1 MFSSKNCSQ
10 LFLTL
15 LHIAV
20 RKLQNKLSWDYYWKQ
35 SSFWVA
41 TIQSDSQSS
50 LWKTLTEAAIQR
62 CSQTKAFLKY
72 AVNLQENTHAKVAEQ
87 LYWNHTLASGWLLLD
102 QLPWKKNYQEF
113 YSHLWNASRPA
124 IFTAVIFFTAKVK
137 SAFRGA

>member
-15 LHIAV
+15 MHIAV
-20 RKLQNKLSWDYYWKQ
+20 KKLQNKPSWGYYWKQ

-41 TIQSDSQSS
+41 TILNDSQSS

-62 CSQTKAFLKY
+62 CSQAKAFLKY
-72 AVNLQENTHAKVAEQ
+72 AVDLQENTHAKVAKQ
-87 LYWNHTLASGWLLLD
+87 VYWNHTSASGWLLLD
-102 QLPWKKNYQEF
+102 QLPWKKNYQEL

-124 IFTAVIFFTAKVK
+124 IFTVVIFFTVKVK
-137 SAFRGA
+137 SAFSGV

>member
-87 LYWNHTLASGWLLLD
+87 LYWNHTLASGSTPVKKK
-102 QLPWKKNYQEF
+102 LPRILQSSLKCLKACNLYC
-113 YSHLWNASRPA
+113 SH
-124 IFTAVIFFTAKVK
+124 IFHSK
-137 SAFRGA
+137 SNVSF